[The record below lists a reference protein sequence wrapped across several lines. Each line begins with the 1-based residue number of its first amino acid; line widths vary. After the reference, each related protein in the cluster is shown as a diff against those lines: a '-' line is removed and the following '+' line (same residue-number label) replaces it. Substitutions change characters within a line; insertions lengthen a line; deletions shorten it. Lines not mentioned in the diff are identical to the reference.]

1 MFATASA
8 PLSDSVCS
16 SLRQAVEHIDLNR
29 KGLFT
34 RVTACHIGIY
44 YYMGFSYAFHH
55 AALRYEHSSL

>member
-1 MFATASA
+1 MFT
-8 PLSDSVCS
+8 

-55 AALRYEHSSL
+55 AALCY